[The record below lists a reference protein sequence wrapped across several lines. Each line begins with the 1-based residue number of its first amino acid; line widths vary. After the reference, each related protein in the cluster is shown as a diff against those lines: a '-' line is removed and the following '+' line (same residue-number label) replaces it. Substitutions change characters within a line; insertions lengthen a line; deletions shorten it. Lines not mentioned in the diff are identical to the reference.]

1 MRVLVVD
8 DEPDLRLILRINLE
22 RWGHEVTLAASAAE
36 AWDVL
41 SGDEVDALLLD
52 VSMPGETGLE
62 LLQRLRIAGRTPPE
76 VALLTAMVHRHEP
89 IRDGE
94 PPVRVLAKPFGIDE
108 LRDLVQTM
116 AGEV

>member
-41 SGDEVDALLLD
+41 ADGGVDALLLD

-62 LLQRLRIAGRTPPE
+62 LLQRLRDAHRTPPE
-76 VALLTAMVHRHEP
+76 VALLTAMVNRHDP
-89 IRDGE
+89 ALDGAE
-94 PPVRVLAKPFGIDE
+94 PVRVLTKPFGIDE
-108 LRDLVQTM
+108 LRDLIEAM